1 MSIHVL
7 RRKMNEKT
15 KLTMQNQYASSRG
28 EPFALN
34 VTNRGSIRSNL
45 GSSLKKDGTVIM
57 TGCCGGNQVR
67 KPAISQS
74 YFNYHRRSLG
84 GLGNLAARVVSVRSA
99 PVNGTTDQ
107 MLTYKRAPEVGQS
120 QYVKDKKIKELR
132 CDNKAYQCD
141 PLATIPFS
149 TPNPNITN
157 PSGSS
162 CLPSYIAPEGKN
174 TCGKG
179 RSHITKNLG
188 FMSSSEHLQKK
199 LSYRKKKEGPEEKL
213 MNNGSCTVIE

>member
-7 RRKMNEKT
+7 KRKMNEKT
-15 KLTMQNQYASSRG
+15 KLTKQNQYAG
-28 EPFALN
+28 KWALN

-84 GLGNLAARVVSVRSA
+84 GLGNLAARVVSVRSE
-99 PVNGTTDQ
+99 PVNGSTHQ
-107 MLTYKRAPEVGQS
+107 MVTYKRAPEAGQS

-141 PLATIPFS
+141 PLAEPPYS
-149 TPNPNITN
+149 EPNPNITK
-157 PSGSS
+157 PYGSS
-162 CLPSYIAPEGKN
+162 FLPSYIAPECKN
-174 TCGKG
+174 NCGKG

-188 FMSSSEHLQKK
+188 FMSSSEHLRKK
-199 LSYRKKKEGPEEKL
+199 LSYRKMMSGNYEEKL
-213 MNNGSCTVIE
+213 MNNTSC

>member
-84 GLGNLAARVVSVRSA
+84 GLGNLSARVVSVRSPA
-99 PVNGTTDQ
+99 VNGSTHQ
-107 MLTYKRAPEVGQS
+107 MVTYKRAPEVGQS
-120 QYVKDKKIKELR
+120 QYVKDKKSKIVQCYHNEV
-132 CDNKAYQCD
+132 QCD
-141 PLATIPFS
+141 PKTKPY
-149 TPNPNITN
+149 
-157 PSGSS
+157 GSS
-162 CLPSYIAPEGKN
+162 FLQSYRTPICHDN
-174 TCGKG
+174 CGKG
-179 RSHITKNLG
+179 NITTTKNLG

>member
-7 RRKMNEKT
+7 KRKMNEKT
-15 KLTMQNQYASSRG
+15 KLTKQNQYASSRG

-57 TGCCGGNQVR
+57 TGCCGGNRVR

-84 GLGNLAARVVSVRSA
+84 GLGNLASRVVTVRSPA
-99 PVNGTTDQ
+99 VNGSTHQ
-107 MLTYKRAPEVGQS
+107 MVTYKRAPEVGQS

-141 PLATIPFS
+141 PLTSFS

-157 PSGSS
+157 PSGRSS
-162 CLPSYIAPEGKN
+162 FLPSYIAPTCKN
-174 TCGKG
+174 NCGKG

-188 FMSSSEHLQKK
+188 FMSSSEHLRKK
-199 LSYRKKKEGPEEKL
+199 LSYRKMSGNYEEKL
-213 MNNGSCTVIE
+213 MNNASC

>member
-7 RRKMNEKT
+7 KRKMNEKT
-15 KLTMQNQYASSRG
+15 KLTKQNQYAG
-28 EPFALN
+28 KWALN

-67 KPAISQS
+67 NPAISQS

-84 GLGNLAARVVSVRSA
+84 GLGNLAARVVEVRSE
-99 PVNGTTDQ
+99 PVNGSTHQ
-107 MLTYKRAPEVGQS
+107 MVTYKRAPDTGQS
-120 QYVKDKKIKELR
+120 QYVKDKKSKVVQCYHNEV
-132 CDNKAYQCD
+132 QCD
-141 PLATIPFS
+141 SKTKPYGSSFLQS
-149 TPNPNITN
+149 YRTPTCHNNCGNGNIT
-157 PSGSS
+157 
-162 CLPSYIAPEGKN
+162 
-174 TCGKG
+174 T
-179 RSHITKNLG
+179 TKNLG

-213 MNNGSCTVIE
+213 MNNASCTVIE

>member
-7 RRKMNEKT
+7 KRKMNEKT
-15 KLTMQNQYASSRG
+15 KLTKQNQYASSRG

-45 GSSLKKDGTVIM
+45 GSSLKKDVTVIM

-84 GLGNLAARVVSVRSA
+84 GLGKLAARVVTVRS
-99 PVNGTTDQ
+99 PTVNGSSTAVNGSTHQ
-107 MLTYKRAPEVGQS
+107 MVTYKRAPEVGQS
-120 QYVKDKKIKELR
+120 QYVKDKKSKIVQCYHNEV
-132 CDNKAYQCD
+132 QCD
-141 PLATIPFS
+141 PNTKKDKPY
-149 TPNPNITN
+149 
-157 PSGSS
+157 GSS
-162 CLPSYIAPEGKN
+162 FLQSYLVPPCHN
-174 TCGKG
+174 NCGKG
-179 RSHITKNLG
+179 NMTTTKNLG

-199 LSYRKKKEGPEEKL
+199 LSYRKKKDGPEEKL

>member
-15 KLTMQNQYASSRG
+15 KLTKQNQYASSRG

-84 GLGNLAARVVSVRSA
+84 GLGNLAARVVSVRSPA
-99 PVNGTTDQ
+99 VNGSTHQ
-107 MLTYKRAPEVGQS
+107 MVTYKRAPEVGQS
-120 QYVKDKKIKELR
+120 QYVKDKKSKIVQCYHNEV
-132 CDNKAYQCD
+132 QCD
-141 PLATIPFS
+141 PKTKPY
-149 TPNPNITN
+149 
-157 PSGSS
+157 GSS
-162 CLPSYIAPEGKN
+162 FLQSYRTPTCHDN
-174 TCGKG
+174 CGKG
-179 RSHITKNLG
+179 NITTTKNLG